1 MCEKVRN
8 KACFT
13 IESYEAVW
21 SQVYYNFLYGD
32 VLLMHVFLAAIR
44 RNAYE
49 WYFTC
54 TSNSEVTIATTGKIQ
69 LTLIPL

>member
-1 MCEKVRN
+1 MKKRETRLVSLSKVMKQCGPR
-8 KACFT
+8 FILT
-13 IESYEAVW
+13 
-21 SQVYYNFLYGD
+21 FLYGD